1 MPPRGQS
8 TRGGLG
14 ARVLSAVLEFSFD
27 RQAYRQFQRDTADI
41 QKQIDA
47 VAGNVEKLNEAMAA
61 EREGSFGY
69 AWLGVQLA
77 EAKGQAVLLR
87 EELDKKLKKSL
98 ADAQAQMQQA
108 AQRSAELAQSLA
120 GGGQQ
125 LGGIGMG
132 LLGVKW
138 EREFVPLQALES
150 MTNLN
155 RMMTDYLRQAGL
167 DAMGAAGLD
176 RVALARRRG

>member
-87 EELDKKLKKSL
+87 EELDKKLRKSL
-98 ADAQAQMQQA
+98 ADEYQTCKL
-108 AQRSAELAQSLA
+108 SH
-120 GGGQQ
+120 
-125 LGGIGMG
+125 
-132 LLGVKW
+132 
-138 EREFVPLQALES
+138 
-150 MTNLN
+150 
-155 RMMTDYLRQAGL
+155 
-167 DAMGAAGLD
+167 
-176 RVALARRRG
+176 